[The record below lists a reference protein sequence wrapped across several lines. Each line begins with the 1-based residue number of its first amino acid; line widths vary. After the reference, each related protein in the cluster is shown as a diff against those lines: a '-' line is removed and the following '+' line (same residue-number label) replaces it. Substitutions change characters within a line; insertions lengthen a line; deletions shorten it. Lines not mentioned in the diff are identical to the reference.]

1 MQDLFQNYV
10 SDLSKL
16 RDELHE
22 ELRVTATE
30 LSKAMGDY
38 SRRGEEALTSF
49 MAKVSARG
57 DALEAAAAARLDQ
70 FRGLPVNG
78 SLLDVS
84 DGPLAHTP
92 TNVDQ
97 ERVAAAAERALT
109 DGLEVEN
116 DADRKPK
123 LGRLMALV
131 KSDPASV
138 FEKQDSRPTAKS
150 L

>member
-30 LSKAMGDY
+30 LSKAMSDY

-57 DALEAAAAARLDQ
+57 DALEVAAAARLDQ
-70 FRGLPVNG
+70 FHGLPVNG
-78 SLLDVS
+78 SLPNVS
-84 DGPLAHTP
+84 DGSLAQTP

-109 DGLEVEN
+109 DSLEVES
-116 DADRKPK
+116 DADRRPK

-131 KSDPASV
+131 KSDPA
-138 FEKQDSRPTAKS
+138 A
-150 L
+150 